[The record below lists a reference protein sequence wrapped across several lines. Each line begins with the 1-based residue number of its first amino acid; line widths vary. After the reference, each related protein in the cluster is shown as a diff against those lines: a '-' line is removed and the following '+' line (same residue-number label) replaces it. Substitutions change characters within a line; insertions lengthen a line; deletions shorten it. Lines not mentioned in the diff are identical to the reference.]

1 MMHRQA
7 DPRQA
12 FLHVGAP
19 KTGSTFLQALLW
31 ANRDVLT
38 TQSVHMLGENQGQH
52 YRAGHD
58 LRGLPFDPADPGVDW
73 TGAWDRMAERAE
85 ASEHNGVVIS
95 DEHLAALSPAQVDRA
110 VTSLRPREVHV
121 VYCTRDLPGL
131 MPSEWQ
137 EFVKH
142 GATATYDDWAEAVL
156 SSAEEGPGR
165 WFWRV
170 HDVQSVVARWATRVA
185 HDRIHVIT
193 MPESSAPRTEL
204 WRRFASVLGCDPD
217 VIEDLPSTANPS
229 LGPAAAEVLRRVN
242 DSLPDDF
249 PRWHRTGIV
258 RDVLANDVLNPI
270 GPPGRPRLRRDLAD
284 QVLERA
290 ELTRQILPTLGCRV
304 VGSLSDLDPD
314 RSRLDGE
321 DAPSDDAVAE
331 LSVAALAGFVQATA
345 RIKDALIDERREA
358 ESRLRREHD
367 EMIAA
372 ALAEQEAY
380 FWQQHPMARRITTA
394 KQRVVAAETGS
405 RVVARGL
412 DGYRRLRGS
421 LRPRGDDGT

>member
-1 MMHRQA
+1 MTHRQGDA
-7 DPRQA
+7 RQA

-31 ANRDVLT
+31 ANHGVLA

-58 LRGLPFDPADPGVDW
+58 LRGIPFDPADPGVDW
-73 TGAWDRMAERAE
+73 TGAWDRMAERAQ
-85 ASEHNGVVIS
+85 ASEHDKVVIS
-95 DEHLAALSPAQVDRA
+95 DEHLAALSPKQVDRA
-110 VTSLRPREVHV
+110 VTSLNPREVHV

-165 WFWRV
+165 WFWKV
-170 HDVQSVVARWATRVA
+170 HDVRSVVARWATAVA
-185 HDRIHVIT
+185 PDRIHVIT
-193 MPESSAPRTEL
+193 MPPSSAPRTEI
-204 WRRFASVLGCDPD
+204 WRRLASVLGCDPD
-217 VIEDLPSTANPS
+217 MVEDVPRTANPS
-229 LGPAAAEVLRRVN
+229 LGTAATEVLRRVN
-242 DSLPDDF
+242 DSLPEEF

-284 QVLERA
+284 QVLDRA
-290 ELTRQILPTLGCRV
+290 QVTRQILPTLGCHV
-304 VGSLSDLDPD
+304 VGNLSDLDPD
-314 RSRLDGE
+314 RDRLDGE
-321 DAPSDDAVAE
+321 GAPSDDVVAE
-331 LSVAALAGFVQATA
+331 LSVAALAGLVEAMA
-345 RIKDALIDERREA
+345 RLKDALIDERRQA

-367 EMIAA
+367 ETMAT
-372 ALAEQEAY
+372 ALAEQEAD
-380 FWQQHPMARRITTA
+380 FWKQHPMARRIMTT
-394 KQRVVAAETGS
+394 KKRVVAAETES

-421 LRPRGDDGT
+421 LRPRGDDGA

>member
-1 MMHRQA
+1 MTDAPARRA
-7 DPRQA
+7 V
-12 FLHVGAP
+12 LHIGAP
-19 KTGSTFLQALLW
+19 KTGSTFLQELLW
-31 ANRDVLT
+31 ANHDVLT
-38 TQSVHMLGENQGQH
+38 TQGVHMLGENQGQH

-58 LRGLPFDPADPGVDW
+58 LRGIPFDPADPGVDW
-73 TGAWDRMAERAE
+73 TGAWDRMAERART
-85 ASEHNGVVIS
+85 SEHSTVVIS
-95 DEHLAALSPAQVDRA
+95 DEHLAALPPEQVDRA
-110 VTSLRPREVHV
+110 VGSLRPREIHV

-170 HDVQSVVARWATRVA
+170 HDAQSVVARWATGVT

-193 MPESSAPRTEL
+193 MPSSSAPRTEI
-204 WRRFASVLGCDPD
+204 WRRFASILGCDPD
-217 VIEDLPSTANPS
+217 VIEHLPITANPS
-229 LGPAAAEVLRRVN
+229 LGPAAAEVLRRTN
-242 DSLPDDF
+242 DNLPEEF
-249 PRWHRTGIV
+249 PRWHRTGLV
-258 RDVLANDVLNPI
+258 RDVLANEVLNPI
-270 GPPGRPRLRRDLAD
+270 SPAGRPRLRGDLAD

-290 ELTRQILPTLGCRV
+290 QATRRLLPALGCDV

-321 DAPSDDAVAE
+321 GAPSDEVVAD
-331 LSVAALAGFVQATA
+331 LSVAALAGLVEAMA
-345 RIKDALIDERREA
+345 RLKDALIDERREA

-367 EMIAA
+367 ETMAT

-380 FWQQHPMARRITTA
+380 FWKQHPMARRIMTT
-394 KQRVVAAETGS
+394 KKRVVAAEAES

-421 LRPRGDDGT
+421 LRPRGDDGA